1 MTTLQIIWFLLL
13 GVLFIG
19 YAILDGFDLGVG
31 IWYSFFK
38 KEEERHA
45 LHYSVGPFWDGN
57 EVWLLTAGGAMFAAF
72 PLVYATVFSGLYL
85 ALMLVLFALIF
96 RAVSFEFRNK
106 IEDVKWRKW
115 WDGIFSVSSALPS
128 LLFGVALGNMVWG
141 LPMDGNFNY
150 TGDFFDLL
158 NPYSLLFGVA
168 GFFMLARHGAIY
180 IAMRSGGEMREKA
193 RGFAIISC
201 YAYLASFILLN
212 VATIFMAPWAMNN
225 YKEVTILW
233 AVPVLSLLTLVASGF
248 MVRKAKYGWG
258 FILSSLNIAMMWG
271 TVGASLFPNLVNPR
285 GAGVALSI
293 TNSSSGELT
302 LQTMLIIAIIGV
314 PIALGYT
321 FWVYKTFWGKIN
333 DETHKGY

>member
-1 MTTLQIIWFLLL
+1 MTTLQIIWFLLV

-19 YAILDGFDLGVG
+19 YSILDGFDLGVG
-31 IWYSFFK
+31 IWYLFFK

-106 IEDVKWRKW
+106 IEDLKWRKW
-115 WDGIFSVSSALPS
+115 WDWIFSVSSALPS

-141 LPMDGNFNY
+141 LPMDDKFNY
-150 TGDFFDLL
+150 AGGFFNLL

-168 GFFMLARHGAIY
+168 GFFMFARHGAIY
-180 IAMRSGGEMREKA
+180 IAMRSVGEMREKA
-193 RGFAIISC
+193 RGYAILSC
-201 YAYLASFILLN
+201 YAYLALSILLPI
-212 VATIFMAPWAMNN
+212 ATVFMAPWALNN
-225 YKEVTILW
+225 YKAI
-233 AVPVLSLLTLVASGF
+233 PVLWIIPILSFASLIGSAALVRF
-248 MVRKAKYGWG
+248 RKYGWG
-258 FILSSLNIAMMWG
+258 FIVSSINIALMWG

-285 GAGVALSI
+285 GAGAGLSLA
-293 TNSSSGELT
+293 NSSSGELT

-321 FWVYKTFWGKIN
+321 FWVYKTFWGNVN